1 MKSTQLAQMGQI
13 TSLCALGFR
22 SFSLGKAEP
31 PDSNS
36 LSIDLYWDSAV
47 TRKHMLPSASKL
59 RLRESL
65 YRQWFSTPPSQH
77 TKLIKM
83 QDEVRKTQN
92 YPIQNR
98 NTSSDGLF
106 PLREPTLRRL
116 TSPPGNKFV
125 FVFVFFAAEPAACG
139 SSQGQG
145 LNPHHSSYRSHCS
158 DNAGSL
164 THWAIRIFTESCE
177 IL

>member
-36 LSIDLYWDSAV
+36 LLIDLYWDSAV
-47 TRKHMLPSASKL
+47 TRKHMLPSASKF

-106 PLREPTLRRL
+106 PLRKPTLRRL

-125 FVFVFFAAEPAACG
+125 FVFVFFCSWACSMWKFPGPGAEPTPQQRPEPAVTM
-139 SSQGQG
+139 
-145 LNPHHSSYRSHCS
+145 P
-158 DNAGSL
+158 DP
-164 THWAIRIFTESCE
+164 
-177 IL
+177 